1 MLFIQRRVR
10 ERGLEKRVQVEKE
23 RTVKGELLFQRDRE
37 GNMVTD
43 RTLETKFLD
52 WIADGDGDWVG

>member
-43 RTLETKFLD
+43 WTLETKFLD
-52 WIADGDGDWVG
+52 WIVDGDGDWVG